1 MEKIKI
7 KLDYKCFPVW
17 IYNDSN
23 ELVTNDLPE
32 HLIGDE
38 TIDPLFVGIQRT
50 YDNLF
55 VDDKTDFKFVG
66 FTSVEEKNKFL
77 DRIIYAYN
85 LLKEKVKNDTTVEVD
100 IEYIKK
106 IVRLMCNNFISVRT
120 GGIWKDMVNYGA
132 FVCCIIK

>member
-7 KLDYKCFPVW
+7 ELDYKCFPVW
-17 IYNDSN
+17 IYNDNN
-23 ELVTNDLPE
+23 ELETNDLPE
-32 HLIGDE
+32 YLIGNE
-38 TIDPLFVGIQRT
+38 TIDSIFVEIQKT

-55 VDDKTDFKFVG
+55 VDNKVDFKCVWFA
-66 FTSVEEKNKFL
+66 SVEEKNKFL

-106 IVRLMCNNFISVRT
+106 LL
-120 GGIWKDMVNYGA
+120 G
-132 FVCCIIK
+132 

>member
-7 KLDYKCFPVW
+7 ELDYKCFPVW
-17 IYNDSN
+17 IYNDNN
-23 ELVTNDLPE
+23 ELETNDLPE
-32 HLIGDE
+32 YLIGDE
-38 TIDPLFVGIQRT
+38 TIDPIFVELQKT

-55 VDDKTDFKFVG
+55 VDNKVDFKFVG

-106 IVRLMCNNFISVRT
+106 LLDPVTNTV
-120 GGIWKDMVNYGA
+120 
-132 FVCCIIK
+132 